1 MFRQH
6 RGRLVFKNKRN
17 MITKQVKI
25 AGKDVTLAYCI
36 GTEIAFHGMAGIEFK
51 DFVQEAAVKKTSD
64 PRYVIH
70 AILAAAITYAQ
81 SKGIDEPITDK
92 DLMFEATN
100 EELTEALVEITK
112 MFAEWYKLPLG
123 EEQKAKKG
131 SKGKN

>member
-1 MFRQH
+1 M
-6 RGRLVFKNKRN
+6 
-17 MITKQVKI
+17 
-25 AGKDVTLAYCI
+25 TLAYCI

-123 EEQKAKKG
+123 EDKKAKKG